1 METTLKYKVITSRK
15 QYNEYCK
22 DIYSLLNIK
31 NKTKEIN
38 EEIELLTV
46 LIEKWDNEHNSFSDL
61 DPVQILKVLMKENNL
76 TPNDLM
82 EIMDVTKGMV
92 SEILNYYK
100 GLSKHN
106 IQLLASHFKVA
117 QEAFKRHN
125 ALKHRPAKDTMH
137 NKNDSKSHKKF
148 EYA

>member
-117 QEAFKRHN
+117 QEAFNRHY

>member
-22 DIYSLLNIK
+22 NVYSLLNSK

-46 LIEKWDNEHNSFSDL
+46 LIEKWDNEHTSFSGL
-61 DPVQILKVLMKENNL
+61 DPIQLLKALMKENDL
-76 TPNDLM
+76 APNDLM
-82 EIMDVTKGMV
+82 GIMSVTKGMV
-92 SEILNYYK
+92 SEILNYRK

-117 QEAFKRHN
+117 QEAFN
-125 ALKHRPAKDTMH
+125 KHYTLIYRPIKDT
-137 NKNDSKSHKKF
+137 NKNTSKNHKKLV
-148 EYA
+148 YA